1 MQQIPDTTQRV
12 VHAELTRD
20 QLRDLL
26 GVKPKKGPAPRVRG
40 SRLSRSRSASY
51 DHCKLWASARRR
63 RLFSRY
69 RRNGASDMGDAVLR
83 LHLTYEDMAKVAFS
97 ATPSQVS
104 EAVLSL
110 QVLFRG
116 DQHARF
122 GPWRVALNGR
132 IPAAVE
138 LLGHL
143 VPARGWIPDFLT
155 PAVRDSH
162 DVAVELEAVRA
173 TSVRQVR
180 DDLGLLAATRR
191 LPGWA
196 HSLADGDGDVM
207 GAVVD
212 ALSVWHRLAI
222 APHAVRIQAAMD
234 ADIAQKT
241 GATARHGIGAVLR
254 HLHPAITWSPP
265 VLTLPSSVDL
275 DIDLA
280 GRGLLLVPML
290 FCGPLPRLRLT
301 HDGGRPVLAYQMS
314 FDPVTANPFAETG
327 ERGLQGTAALG
338 RLLGGTRS
346 SVLRVIAATPG
357 LTMAELAYRADIAL
371 ATASEHASVL
381 REAGLVTRHRDGN
394 RVRHYPTATAM
405 ALLGTA
411 G

>member
-1 MQQIPDTTQRV
+1 MGVGKTS
-12 VHAELTRD
+12 
-20 QLRDLL
+20 QL
-26 GVKPKKGPAPRVRG
+26 
-40 SRLSRSRSASY
+40 
-51 DHCKLWASARRR
+51 
-63 RLFSRY
+63 FIRY
-69 RRNGASDMGDAVLR
+69 RHNGASDMGDAVLR
-83 LHLTYEDMAKVAFS
+83 LHFTYEDMAKVAFS
-97 ATPSQVS
+97 ATSSQVS

-110 QVLFRG
+110 QVLSRG

-132 IPAAVE
+132 IPPAVE

-155 PAVRDSH
+155 PTVRDSH

-180 DDLGLLAATRR
+180 DDLGLLAAARR

-196 HSLADGDGDVM
+196 HSLADGDSDVM
-207 GAVVD
+207 GAVVE

-222 APHAVRIQAAMD
+222 APHAARIQAAMD
-234 ADIAQKT
+234 ADIAQKA
-241 GATARHGIGAVLR
+241 GATARHGIGAVLH

-265 VLTLPSSVDL
+265 VLTLPSSIDM

-301 HDGGRPVLAYQMS
+301 HDAGRPVLAYQMS
-314 FDPVTANPFAETG
+314 FDPITANPFAETG
-327 ERGLQGTAALG
+327 DRGLRETAALG

-346 SVLRVIAATPG
+346 TVLRVIAAAPG

-394 RVRHYPTATAM
+394 RVRHYPTVTGT
-405 ALLGTA
+405 ALLDTA
-411 G
+411 S